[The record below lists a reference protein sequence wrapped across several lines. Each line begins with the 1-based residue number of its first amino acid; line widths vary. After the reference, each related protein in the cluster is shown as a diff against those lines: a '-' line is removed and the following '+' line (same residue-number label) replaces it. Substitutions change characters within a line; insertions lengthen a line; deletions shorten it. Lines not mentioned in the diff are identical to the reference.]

1 MIGDI
6 MAEFSWKAI
15 VLSAVAV
22 VVVAAIAAPVPA
34 LAKAPAAR
42 FTVNAAVGTVFDA
55 YTKLTWQRGF
65 GDLTYTWS
73 AAKTYCK
80 GLSLDGGGWRL
91 PKLIELE
98 SIVDRA
104 EKSPA
109 IDQTVFPATPAI
121 QFWSATP
128 YAGSASSAWCVQ
140 FAVGNSFNNS
150 VSNVYRARCV
160 R

>member
-1 MIGDI
+1 MGGFMLVFQRTVGI
-6 MAEFSWKAI
+6 AI
-15 VLSAVAV
+15 AVF
-22 VVVAAIAAPVPA
+22 VVVATVPA
-34 LAKAPAAR
+34 ASAKAPAMR
-42 FTVNAAVGTVFDA
+42 FTINAAVGTVFDT

-65 GDLTYTWS
+65 GDATYTWT

-80 GLSLDGGGWRL
+80 DLPLDGGGWRL

-109 IDQTVFPATPAI
+109 IDTSVFPATPAI

-128 YAGSASSAWCVQ
+128 YAGSATSAWCVQ

-150 VSNVYRARCV
+150 ASNVYRARCV